1 MTSISATNL
10 RKDLYNVIESV
21 NEDCEPVTITN
32 TRGKGAVL
40 VGEDEWASIQ
50 ETLYLMDIPGM
61 AESIL
66 AAKEERLDDCIDAE
80 QLEW

>member
-66 AAKEERLDDCIDAE
+66 DAKEESLDDCIDAE
-80 QLEW
+80 ELEW